1 MILRTAM
8 SAMSRSLGLGLLAAI
23 VVCGARPAAAQPVA
37 ADDRCAALARQP
49 FAQVEIVSAVSQA
62 AGALIP
68 GATMP
73 TMASAAAG
81 HPMSTLPA
89 FCRVVGRIHPEPG
102 SDIGFEVWMPSAGW
116 DGRLNGSGNGGYAG
130 SIGYMEL
137 AAAVKAHQAGV
148 STDTGHRGTFD
159 DASWAKGRPE
169 RIRDFGWRA
178 IHLTALAAKTL
189 VTSYYGRG
197 PDHAYFIGASNGGR
211 QGLMEASRYPDD
223 YDGVMAGAPSAART
237 NELISHIWAY
247 QAQLAPGAA
256 IRPEQVRLLQSE
268 VVSQCDGL
276 DGQVDGLVADPR
288 RCRFDVSRLA
298 CGVSASPL
306 CFTPA
311 QLVALR
317 RIYAGPR
324 DSAGRRIAMGFP
336 PSGAEVGDPA
346 PMFGWETSICAN
358 PNRPSTSDFMDNFIA
373 TPFADNRS
381 FDFDRDP
388 ARLKAALGADL
399 DVQPDLR
406 RFFARG
412 GKLVMWQGWADA
424 SVPPQAT
431 LDFYEAVLRASGPA
445 ARARVR
451 LFMVPGVQHG
461 LGGTGPDTF
470 GQLSAPAP
478 GDTPDRNIVAALQAW
493 VETGRSPD
501 ALAGRSHKTGG
512 RFGPPTGR
520 PEKSRLI
527 CAYPAHAALRPGAD
541 PESASSYVCRDDEGK
556 PS

>member
-1 MILRTAM
+1 MIGSRGR
-8 SAMSRSLGLGLLAAI
+8 SVMSRSLKPAVLAAI
-23 VVCGARPAAAQPVA
+23 VLGAAVLGRPAVAQE
-37 ADDRCAALARQP
+37 DRCAALGRQRL
-49 FAQVEIVSAVSQA
+49 AHVEIVSAESMA
-62 AGALIP
+62 AGALIA

-81 HPMSTLPA
+81 RPMSGLPG

-137 AAAVKAHQAGV
+137 AGAVKAHQAGV
-148 STDTGHRGTFD
+148 STDTGHRGTSD

-178 IHLTALAAKTL
+178 VHLTALAAKAL
-189 VTSYYGRG
+189 VTAYYGRA

-237 NELISHIWAY
+237 DELMTHIWAY

-256 IRPEQVRLLQSE
+256 IRPEQARLLQSE
-268 VVSQCDGL
+268 VVSQCDAL

-288 RCRFDVSRLA
+288 RCRFDVARLA

-306 CFTPA
+306 CFTPP
-311 QLVALR
+311 QLVALK

-324 DSAGRRIAMGFP
+324 DAAGRPIAMGFP

-346 PMFGWETSICAN
+346 PMFGWEASIFAD
-358 PNRPSTSDFMDNFIA
+358 PNKPSTSELLGNFIA

-388 ARLKAALGADL
+388 QRLKAALAADL

-412 GKLVMWQGWADA
+412 GKLIIWQGWADA

-431 LDFYEAVLRASGPA
+431 LNFYEAMLRRSGPKA
-445 ARARVR
+445 KGGAR

-461 LGGTGPDTF
+461 LGGTGPDIF
-470 GQLSAPAP
+470 GQLTAPAP
-478 GDTPDRNIVAALQAW
+478 GDTPERNIVAALQAW
-493 VETGRSPD
+493 VETGRTPD

-512 RFGPPTGR
+512 RFGPPSGR

-527 CAYPAHAALRPGAD
+527 CAYPARAALRPGAD
-541 PESASSYVCRDDEGK
+541 PDSASSYDCRDDQGK

>member
-1 MILRTAM
+1 
-8 SAMSRSLGLGLLAAI
+8 MSRSLRPLAALAL
-23 VVCGARPAAAQPVA
+23 CGAALLGRPAAAQPLT
-37 ADDRCAALARQP
+37 ADDRCAGLARQH
-49 FAQVEIVSAVSQA
+49 FDQAEVVSAVDQA

-73 TMASAAAG
+73 TMGSAAAG
-81 HPMSTLPA
+81 RPMSGLPG
-89 FCRVVGRIHPEPG
+89 FCRVIGRIRGEPG
-102 SDIGFEVWMPSAGW
+102 SDIGFELWMPSAGW

-137 AAAVKAHQAGV
+137 AGAVKAHQVGV
-148 STDTGHRGTFD
+148 STDTGHRGTSE
-159 DASWAKGRPE
+159 DAAWAKGHPE
-169 RIRDFGWRA
+169 RVRDFGWRA
-178 IHLTALAAKTL
+178 IHLAALAAKAL
-189 VTSYYGRG
+189 VAGYYGRG

-223 YDGVMAGAPSAART
+223 YDGVMAGAPATVRT
-237 NELISHIWAY
+237 DELMTHIWVY
-247 QAQLAPGAA
+247 QAQMPPGAA
-256 IRPEQVRLLQSE
+256 IRPEQLRLLQSE
-268 VVSQCDGL
+268 VVRQCDAI

-298 CGVSASPL
+298 CGAAAAPL
-306 CFTPA
+306 CFTPP
-311 QLVALR
+311 QLAALR
-317 RIYAGPR
+317 RIYAGPQDR
-324 DSAGRRIAMGFP
+324 AGRRIAVGLP

-346 PMFGWETSICAN
+346 PMFGWDAAICAD
-358 PNRPSTSDFMDNFIA
+358 PNKPSTSEFLSNFIA
-373 TPFADNRS
+373 APFADNRS

-388 ARLKAALGADL
+388 PRLKAALSAEL

-412 GKLVMWQGWADA
+412 GKLIIWQGWADA

-431 LDFYEAVLRASGPA
+431 LNFYEAIVRNSAG
-445 ARARVR
+445 RARSGAR

-461 LGGTGPDTF
+461 LGGTGPDVF
-470 GQLSAPAP
+470 GQLTAPAP

-501 ALAGRSHKTGG
+501 ALVARSHKSGG

-527 CAYPAHAALRPGAD
+527 CAYPARSELRPGAD
-541 PESASSYVCRDDEGK
+541 PDSASSYVCRDDKGK